1 MRPTPVFLDT
11 VMHEKR
17 LSNSKLAVASRVS
30 APRIGQIRSG
40 RYIPYDIELS
50 RIADALGVDDPES
63 LLVPLDAA

>member
-1 MRPTPVFLDT
+1 MRPTLVFLDT
-11 VMHEKR
+11 IMHEKR
-17 LSNSKLAVASRVS
+17 LSNSKLALASRVS

>member
-1 MRPTPVFLDT
+1 MKPTPVFLDT
-11 VMHEKR
+11 VMYEKR